1 MTSIDTLIDRQ
12 LRRWEIASKGGSEE
26 SISQPSPL
34 PIVTISRQSGSR
46 GSYFASRLAQK
57 MDYQRLHRE
66 VIDAICRSSGYV
78 KRIVES
84 LDDHFRGN
92 LDLMIEAMLTGQ
104 SVDHG
109 DYIRHLAKVILS
121 MSRLGGVVLVG
132 RGGNFI
138 LGPNRGFHI
147 RFVAPREK
155 RIENLVK
162 YKEMDEAEAAS
173 TIDRTDHD
181 RKQFISKLFEAD
193 IDDPVYYDMSINSS
207 LMDVEDLVDVVHR
220 AVKAKF
226 DKLRFIDHD
235 QI

>member
-1 MTSIDTLIDRQ
+1 MTSIDALIDRQ
-12 LRRWEIASKGGSEE
+12 LKRWDHERQRTDSTGKDK
-26 SISQPSPL
+26 PLPL
-34 PIVTISRQSGSR
+34 PIVTVSRQTGSR

-66 VIDAICRSSGYV
+66 VIDAICRSSGYM

-92 LDLMIEAMLTGQ
+92 LDLMIESVFTGQ

-109 DYIRHLAKVILS
+109 DYFRHLARVTLS
-121 MSRLGGVVLVG
+121 MSRLGGVILVG
-132 RGGNFI
+132 RGGNLI
-138 LGPNRGFHI
+138 LGLNRGFHV

-162 YKEMDEAEAAS
+162 YKEISAHDAGES
-173 TIDRTDHD
+173 IDRSD
-181 RKQFISKLFEAD
+181 RERAQYIAKIFGVD
-193 IDDPVYYDMSINSS
+193 IDDPAHYDLIINSS
-207 LMDVEDLVDVVHR
+207 LMDVEDLVDVVYR
-220 AVKAKF
+220 AVQAKF
-226 DKLRFIDHD
+226 DKLRYIDHD